1 MIGYLSG
8 KVKFLFDEAC
18 ILDVHGVGYKVF
30 VDASTRQA
38 LTLGAAEEF
47 FIHTAVRE

>member
-8 KVKFLFDEAC
+8 KVKFLFDDGC

-30 VDASTRQA
+30 VATPNFLFTRR
-38 LTLGAAEEF
+38 LGK
-47 FIHTAVRE
+47 TR